1 MQQESEKKIWKSWF
15 CIKIFTTRQILTYK
29 FHDASDFEEDYIF
42 KKHDSE
48 EKIIFNSAI
57 LKKKLFL

>member
-48 EKIIFNSAI
+48 EKIIF
-57 LKKKLFL
+57 